1 MPHEVGGFDSLE
13 LPAENT
19 STGSLEEMTSANSL
33 GVGFEAGGP
42 AFPAVPPPGEHPAG
56 VPATQRVR
64 FRTALL
70 YSSGNLGSGIFYSF
84 NNFILINFL
93 RSLGAPSTL
102 AALLS
107 SQRSFEGAIIQ
118 PLVGAWSDRTWNRF
132 GRRRPFI
139 VWFMPI
145 SALLVI
151 MTPFLPRLSGIG
163 SVVGLS
169 STATTITLV
178 GIGVFLFS
186 IFFNIVQDPY
196 TALLADIVPER
207 QRGSVNGVFQAAGAI
222 GQVTIL
228 VTGIILGVPYTRLFI
243 LTALAMLVFFLPTL
257 FGIREPRALPG
268 GMAHH
273 RYTVRDYW
281 NGLRADRQVQLYFF
295 CQAFLWFGINAI
307 TVFITPFGMDVLGF
321 DKSSVLILP
330 LIILLSSSIFVWP
343 LGILSDRFGLKTTF
357 VLGMLCMSVAS
368 IASIVVR
375 DHTMIYIVLA
385 LAGLGNAAQTASSYP
400 LLTRIV
406 LPDRMGLYTG
416 LNTTVTSI
424 AAPLSSLIAGTLYDI
439 PHIGHLLLFPF
450 VAAMFLGS
458 LIPLALLR
466 PEHSIAARAR
476 TRAITAAPMRGAIPE

>member
-1 MPHEVGGFDSLE
+1 MANETGGAGRPGIHSDS
-13 LPAENT
+13 AI
-19 STGSLEEMTSANSL
+19 SGDS
-33 GVGFEAGGP
+33 G
-42 AFPAVPPPGEHPAG
+42 AFPAGALPSEHPAG
-56 VPATQRVR
+56 VPTTQRVT
-64 FRTALL
+64 FYTSLL
-70 YSSGNLGSGIFYSF
+70 YSSGNLGSGIFYAF
-84 NNFILINFL
+84 NNFILVNYL
-93 RSLGAPSTL
+93 RALGAPSTI

-151 MTPFLPRLSGIG
+151 LTPFLPGLSGIG
-163 SVVGLS
+163 GIVGLS
-169 STATTITLV
+169 PVATRLTFV

-186 IFFNIVQDPY
+186 IFFNIVYDPY
-196 TALLADIVPER
+196 TALLADIIPER
-207 QRGSVNGVFQAAGAI
+207 QRGSVNGIFQAAGAV

-228 VTGIILGVPYTRLFI
+228 ITGIILGVPPIVLFI
-243 LTALAMLVFFLPTL
+243 LVALAMVVFFLPTL
-257 FGIREPRALPG
+257 FGIREPKELPG
-268 GMAHH
+268 TAAHH
-273 RYTVRDYW
+273 RYTLRDYW
-281 NGLRADRQVQLYFF
+281 QGIRADRQVQLYFL

-321 DKSSVLILP
+321 DASAVLILP

-343 LGILSDRFGLKTTF
+343 LGILSDRLGLKSVF
-357 VLGMLCMSVAS
+357 VLGMICMSVAS

-375 DHTMIYIVLA
+375 DHTLIYIVLA
-385 LAGLGNAAQTASSYP
+385 VAGLGNAAQTASSYP
-400 LLTRIV
+400 LLTRLV

-424 AAPLSSLIAGTLYDI
+424 AAPLSSVIAGTLYDI

-466 PEHSIAARAR
+466 PERSIAARV
-476 TRAITAAPMRGAIPE
+476 RAVTAAPVMGTTAAR

>member
-1 MPHEVGGFDSLE
+1 MANE
-13 LPAENT
+13 T
-19 STGSLEEMTSANSL
+19 SGSDRLGTSAGDTTTSLSEMASVNSL

-42 AFPAVPPPGEHPAG
+42 VRLAVPPPGEHPAG

-64 FRTALL
+64 FWTALF
-70 YSSGNLGSGIFYSF
+70 YSSGNLGSGIFYAF
-84 NNFILINFL
+84 NNFILVNYL
-93 RSLGAPSTL
+93 RTLGAPSTL

-118 PLVGAWSDRTWNRF
+118 PLVGAWSDHTWNRL
-132 GRRRPFI
+132 GRRKPFI

-145 SALLVI
+145 SAVLVI
-151 MTPFLPRLSGIG
+151 ITPFLPGLSGIG
-163 SVVGLS
+163 AAVGLS
-169 STATTITLV
+169 PTATTLTLV

-186 IFFNIVQDPY
+186 VFFNIVQDPY

-207 QRGSVNGVFQAAGAI
+207 QRGSVNGVFQAAGAV

-228 VTGIILGVPYTRLFI
+228 VTGIILGVPYTALFI
-243 LTALAMLVFFLPTL
+243 LVALSILVFFLPTL
-257 FGIREPRALPG
+257 FGIREPRSLPG
-268 GMAHH
+268 GAAHH
-273 RYTVRDYW
+273 RYTLRDYW
-281 NGLRADRQVQLYFF
+281 HGLRADRQVQLYFV

-321 DKSSVLILP
+321 DKSAVLTLP

-343 LGILSDRFGLKTTF
+343 LGILSDRLGVKSVF
-357 VLGMLCMSVAS
+357 VLGMVSMSAAS
-368 IASIVVR
+368 IAAIVVR
-375 DHTMIYIVLA
+375 DHTMIYVVLA
-385 LAGLGNAAQTASSYP
+385 IAGLGNAAQTASSYP
-400 LLTRIV
+400 LLTRLV

-424 AAPLSSLIAGTLYDI
+424 AAPLSSIVAGTLYDT

-458 LIPLALLR
+458 LIPLSLLH
-466 PEHSIAARAR
+466 PERSIAARAR
-476 TRAITAAPMRGAIPE
+476 AVTAAPALSIPPK